1 MSDEKPSRT
10 PLYLHLREEVR
21 TMIEDGD
28 YPLGTALPSE
38 QEMAQRFGTTR
49 QTVRNAYAALE
60 DEGLVRRVQGKGVF
74 VAKPS
79 PGMLDVGD
87 GRSFRQS
94 TRAEGAQPAVR
105 ILSHETR
112 PAGPWYAQIFGIE
125 TDDSIYAIRRVNSV
139 DGVPLSI
146 ERTMVPLVR
155 FPRLEGIDLAV
166 FSLYEVFGY
175 YGKVV
180 DATSER
186 LEIAEL
192 SVHDAHLLGVEAG
205 KPAMAYDCLSFDQ
218 DGLVIEHT
226 RTLRRGDLGFYTV
239 RY

>member
-1 MSDEKPSRT
+1 MSEEKSRR
-10 PLYLHLREEVR
+10 PLYQQLREAVR
-21 TMIEDGD
+21 TRIEDGD
-28 YPLGTALPSE
+28 YPLGSVLPSE
-38 QEMAQRFGTTR
+38 QEMAQAFSTTR

-60 DEGLVRRVQGKGVF
+60 DEGLVRRVQGKGVY

-79 PGMLDVGD
+79 PGTLDVGD

-94 TRAEGAQPAVR
+94 TRASGAEPSVR
-105 ILSHETR
+105 ILGRETR
-112 PAGPWYAQIFGIE
+112 PAGAWYAKVFSIGA
-125 TDDSIYAIRRVNSV
+125 DDPIYVIRRVNSV
-139 DGVPLSI
+139 DGVPLSL
-146 ERTMVPLVR
+146 ERTVVPLVR
-155 FPRLEGIDLAV
+155 FPRLEGIDLSV

-180 DATSER
+180 DATSEH
-186 LEIAEL
+186 LDIAEL
-192 SVHDAHLLGVEAG
+192 SVHDAHVLGVETG
-205 KPAMAYDCLSFDQ
+205 RPAMAYDCLSYDQ